1 MKGAASHRR
10 IDTEDPA
17 MAHQQ
22 NWTDAAPGRG
32 WLSRMLAP
40 EAHTKPATTAF
51 AIAVV
56 GAAAFV
62 ASMAT
67 TWKTVAFDITAT
79 DGRTQDSQELIYS
92 GGVTTTQMLGLV
104 YVLGMIALLAVAGAA
119 INRTDLA
126 LRIRFAAV
134 GLTVG
139 LLAVVVALTVAPPD
153 LVNQSVGAFP
163 EQVRDRMT
171 TSFQPGLLLA
181 YAAVVLPIVAI
192 WSAGRPAARLAIA
205 RAAAPEVDAVPVG
218 GGQPEATFAPVDT
231 RWAVHPDEPLDLTV
245 TPER

>member
-1 MKGAASHRR
+1 
-10 IDTEDPA
+10 

-22 NWTDAAPGRG
+22 NWTEATPGRG

-40 EAHTKPATTAF
+40 EAHAKPATTAF
-51 AIAVV
+51 AIAVF

-62 ASMAT
+62 ASMAM
-67 TWKTVAFDITAT
+67 TWKTVAFDMTAT
-79 DGRTQDSQELIYS
+79 NGTQSEESSQELVYS

-126 LRIRFAAV
+126 LRVRFAAV

-139 LLAVVVALTVAPPD
+139 LLAVVVGLTVAPPD

-171 TSFQPGLLLA
+171 TSFQPGLLFA

-192 WSAGRPAARLAIA
+192 WSAGRPAARLFTA
-205 RAAAPEVDAVPVG
+205 RAAEPMAANPMTGDPMGVD
-218 GGQPEATFAPVDT
+218 GGQREVTFAPVDT
-231 RWAVHPDEPLDLTV
+231 RRAGHADEPLDLTV